1 MHCLI
6 YLQSEVDAFTIRAS
20 HFEKIKMAFPL
31 VSFTH
36 VQTEQDF
43 RKYLP
48 TSDVVVT
55 WIFKDSWYPIASKLR
70 AIFTPA
76 AGHDWIASNCKY
88 QVPVFYGSF
97 HGALMSESLLAMIL
111 YFNRN
116 THLTIANQR
125 KHIWDRNL
133 LSTTRTLRVQKIAI
147 IGFGAIGRECAAIL
161 KAMGAKVVG
170 IKHSSYDP
178 WLDKNTDAIYHPEYL
193 SKAIE
198 DCDHVVSILPGTKDN
213 DNIIDKRVF
222 SSMKN
227 GSFFY
232 SIGRGNSCDEMDLIW
247 ALKNGIIAGAGL
259 DVFAEE
265 PLPANSELWNL
276 SNVLITPHSS
286 AICSEYMDLYA
297 SELNV
302 KLKPFLEQFTR
313 KLSES
318 DKTCF

>member
-1 MHCLI
+1 VSDPI
-6 YLQSEVDAFTIRAS
+6 
-20 HFEKIKMAFPL
+20 KIKLNRTSARL
-31 VSFTH
+31 
-36 VQTEQDF
+36 TEDIGQ
-43 RKYLP
+43 P
-48 TSDVVVT
+48 G
-55 WIFKDSWYPIASKLR
+55 AR
-70 AIFTPA
+70 AQLYA
-76 AGHDWIASNCKY
+76 AGLSREDLGKPQVGVASTG
-88 QVPVFYGSF
+88 FDS
-97 HGALMSESLLAMIL
+97 
-111 YFNRN
+111 
-116 THLTIANQR
+116 
-125 KHIWDRNL
+125 NL

-161 KAMGAKVVG
+161 KVMGAKVVG

-213 DNIIDKRVF
+213 ENIIDKRVF

-232 SIGRGNSCDEMDLIW
+232 SIGRGNSCDEMTLIW